1 MNKDIIAYLK
11 LLHGAYNT
19 LVILLFIYQGSLGL
33 RIRRSD
39 AKPFHLIKRHR
50 KLGPVAAAL
59 GVSGF
64 IIGMALVYLD
74 SGRIFKYPLH
84 FITGLTIVS
93 LITATYFISRKISG
107 AETYWRNRHYALGIL
122 IICLYPVQAFL
133 GLGILL

>member
-1 MNKDIIAYLK
+1 MSKEIIAYLK

-19 LVILLFIYQGSLGL
+19 LMILLFIYQGSLGL

-39 AKPFHLIKRHR
+39 TKPFHLISKHR
-50 KLGPVAAAL
+50 KIGPVAAVL

-74 SGRIFKYPLH
+74 SGRFFKYPLH
-84 FITGLTIVS
+84 FINGLTIVS
-93 LITATYFISRKISG
+93 LIITTYFISRKIRG
-107 AETYWRNRHYALGIL
+107 AETYWRNRHYVLGIL
-122 IICLYPVQAFL
+122 IICLYSVQAFL